1 MSSFSV
7 NTMPA
12 YDPEQSPSHLALRF
26 RDPKPKIHQS
36 AATKTSEIGDYVE
49 IGPRVT
55 LREVS
60 VGAFSYFETG
70 GEASYATIGK
80 FCSIAPNV
88 RINAL
93 AHPMDRVTT
102 HKIAYRP
109 NEYFRWRPV
118 DQAFL
123 SERRANHVTIGND
136 VWIGQNAVIM
146 PGVTVGDGAV
156 IGANAVVTRDVPA
169 YSIVAG
175 VPARALRAR
184 FCEEVAARLQALSWW
199 DWSPELLFDAVPD
212 MAELPVE
219 AFLDKW
225 ERLQPREDDARPS
238 TSAK

>member
-1 MSSFSV
+1 
-7 NTMPA
+7 MPA
-12 YDPEQSPSHLALRF
+12 YDPEQHPSHLALRF
-26 RDPKPKIHQS
+26 RDPAPKTHQS
-36 AATKTSEIGDYVE
+36 ATIKSCEIGDYAD

-55 LREVS
+55 LREVA

-70 GEASYATIGK
+70 AEASYATIGK

-93 AHPMDRVTT
+93 HHPMDRVTT

-123 SERRANHVTIGND
+123 EERRAKRVTIGHD
-136 VWIGQNAVIM
+136 VWIGQNVVIM

-156 IGANAVVTRDVPA
+156 IGANAVVTRNVAP
-169 YSIVAG
+169 YTVVAG
-175 VPARALRAR
+175 VPAKPLRKR
-184 FCEEVAARLQALSWW
+184 FSDKIIARLEALQWW
-199 DWSPELLFDAVPD
+199 DWPVETLFEAVPD
-212 MAELPVE
+212 MAELPLE

-225 ERLQPREDDARPS
+225 EGLQPSLEVARPS

>member
-1 MSSFSV
+1 
-7 NTMPA
+7 MPA
-12 YDPEQSPSHLALRF
+12 YDPEQDPSHLALRF
-26 RDPKPKIHQS
+26 RDPEPKIHPS
-36 AATKTSEIGDYVE
+36 ATTKGCRFGDYAE

-55 LREVS
+55 LREVE
-60 VGAFSYFETG
+60 VGAYSYFEPG
-70 GEASYATIGK
+70 GHATYATVGR

-118 DQAFL
+118 DQVFQD
-123 SERRANHVTIGND
+123 ERRARRVSVGHD

-146 PGVTVGDGAV
+146 PGVTIGDGAV
-156 IGANAVVTRDVPA
+156 IGANAVVTRDVEPYA
-169 YSIVAG
+169 IVAG
-175 VPARALRAR
+175 VPAKVLRKRFAEKTVARLRALR
-184 FCEEVAARLQALSWW
+184 WW
-199 DWSPELLFDAVPD
+199 DWPAETLFEAVPD

-219 AFLDKW
+219 VFLDKW
-225 ERLQPREDDARPS
+225 EALQPSSEDARPS